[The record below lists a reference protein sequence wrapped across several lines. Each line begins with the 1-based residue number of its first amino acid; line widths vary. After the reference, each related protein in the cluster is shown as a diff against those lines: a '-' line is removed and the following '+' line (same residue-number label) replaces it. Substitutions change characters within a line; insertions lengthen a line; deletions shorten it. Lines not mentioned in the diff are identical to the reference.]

1 MGKTMS
7 IHYQQYYLHQRPN
20 GATTDND
27 VKVRSVE
34 VGKGRGAPC
43 LEEAVDE

>member
-1 MGKTMS
+1 MS
-7 IHYQQYYLHQRPN
+7 INYKQYYLHQRPI

-34 VGKGRGAPC
+34 VDGLLMDRY
-43 LEEAVDE
+43 